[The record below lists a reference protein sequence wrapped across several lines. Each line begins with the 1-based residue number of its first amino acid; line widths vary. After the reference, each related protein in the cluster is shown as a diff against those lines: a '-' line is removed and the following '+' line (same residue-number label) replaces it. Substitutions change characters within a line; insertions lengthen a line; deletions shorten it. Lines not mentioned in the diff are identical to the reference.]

1 MDIEIKNK
9 LLEVIRKIRT
19 WDPEEDS
26 AETLLTLCD
35 EFDKIKPDAG
45 ISLKDWTDITQLGCA
60 AEYKERVDRKLS
72 YPIWACDFDGNCIVG
87 TGEWYIEHIDEIDG
101 EY

>member
-9 LLEVIRKIRT
+9 LLEVIQKIRT

-35 EFDKIKPDAG
+35 EFDKIKPAG
-45 ISLKDWTDITQLGCA
+45 ISLDDWTDITQLGCA

-87 TGEWYIEHIDEIDG
+87 TGEWYIEHMDEIDG

>member
-9 LLEVIRKIRT
+9 LLEVIQKIRT

-35 EFDKIKPDAG
+35 EFDEIKPAG
-45 ISLKDWTDITQLGCA
+45 TSLDDWTDITQLGCA

-72 YPIWACDFDGNCIVG
+72 YPIHACDFDGNCMSAKANGISN
-87 TGEWYIEHIDEIDG
+87 I
-101 EY
+101 

>member
-9 LLEVIRKIRT
+9 LLEVIREIRA
-19 WDPEEDS
+19 WNPEEDS

-35 EFDKIKPDAG
+35 EFSRVKPDAD
-45 ISLKDWTDITQLGCA
+45 ISLEDWTDITQLGCA
-60 AEYKERVDRKLS
+60 AEYKERVDRKSS

-87 TGEWYIEHIDEIDG
+87 AGEWSIKHIDEIDG

>member
-9 LLEVIRKIRT
+9 LLEVIREIRA

-35 EFDKIKPDAG
+35 EFDKIKPDAD
-45 ISLKDWTDITQLGCA
+45 ISLEDWTDITQLGCA
-60 AEYKERVDRKLS
+60 AEYKKRGNYSAYKNQSIDADLS
-72 YPIWACDFDGNCIVG
+72 EMAVSYYSMVKKEKRDQ
-87 TGEWYIEHIDEIDG
+87 
-101 EY
+101 

>member
-1 MDIEIKNK
+1 VDIEIKNK
-9 LLEVIRKIRT
+9 LLEVIRGIRA
-19 WDPEEDS
+19 WNPEEDT

-35 EFDKIKPDAG
+35 EFSRVKPDAD
-45 ISLKDWTDITQLGCA
+45 ISLEDWTDITQLGWA
-60 AEYKERVDRKLS
+60 AEYKRRVDKKSS

-87 TGEWYIEHIDEIDG
+87 AGEWSIEHIDEIDG